1 LTERDELHKVRE
13 MKQEACMSNSRRICV
28 GGVALL
34 AMALSACSSESEP
47 EAAAPSAPP
56 TAKPVVQ
63 AEQSPVDPT
72 AKMARA
78 VGNGKPGA
86 AVDIKYD
93 FRDKPE
99 VGKPVDVK
107 LAFIPSLGVESL
119 EAKITDMDGIT
130 VAGSL
135 NPQFNNVQAGQPYEH
150 TFSLLANRPGVYYV
164 SVEVT
169 TQIGGAAS
177 ARTFSIPLSVGAVAA
192 QQKKAP
198 PKDAAG
204 QPIES
209 MKATES

>member
-1 LTERDELHKVRE
+1 
-13 MKQEACMSNSRRICV
+13 MSKSRRIHV
-28 GGVALL
+28 GVMGSL
-34 AMALSACSSESEP
+34 AMVLAVGLGGCGSDPEP
-47 EAAAPSAPP
+47 AAAVPSMPP

-93 FRDKPE
+93 FRGKPE
-99 VGKPVDVK
+99 VGKPVEVK
-107 LAFIPSLGVESL
+107 LAFIPSPGVESL

-130 VAGSL
+130 VAGAL

-150 TFSLLANRPGVYYV
+150 TFSVLANRSGVYYV
-164 SVEVT
+164 SIEVT
-169 TQIGGAAS
+169 TVIGGATT

-192 QQKKAP
+192 QQKKTP
-198 PKDAAG
+198 PKDATG
-204 QPIES
+204 QAIES

>member
-1 LTERDELHKVRE
+1 
-13 MKQEACMSNSRRICV
+13 MSNSRGALV
-28 GGVALL
+28 GGL
-34 AMALSACSSESEP
+34 ASFVLALSACSSESESD
-47 EAAAPSAPP
+47 AAAPSAPP

-93 FRDKPE
+93 FRAKPE
-99 VGKPVDVK
+99 VGKPVEVK
-107 LAFIPSLGVESL
+107 LAFIPSVGVESL
-119 EAKITDMDGIT
+119 EARITDMEGIS

-150 TFSLLANRPGVYYV
+150 TFSLLANRAGVYYV
-164 SVEVT
+164 TVEVT
-169 TQIGGAAS
+169 TQMRGAS
-177 ARTFSIPLSVGAVAA
+177 TARTFSIPLSVGSVAA
-192 QQKKAP
+192 QQKKTP
-198 PKDAAG
+198 PKDATG

-209 MKATES
+209 MKAKEG

>member
-1 LTERDELHKVRE
+1 
-13 MKQEACMSNSRRICV
+13 MSKSRRIHV
-28 GGVALL
+28 GGVASL
-34 AMALSACSSESEP
+34 AVILAIGLSACGSDPEP
-47 EAAAPSAPP
+47 EGAVPSRPP

-107 LAFIPSLGVESL
+107 LAFIPSTGVESL

-130 VAGSL
+130 VAGAL

-150 TFSLLANRPGVYYV
+150 TFSVLANRSGVYYIA
-164 SVEVT
+164 VEVT
-169 TQIGGAAS
+169 TLIGGVAT
-177 ARTFSIPLSVGAVAA
+177 ARTFSIPLSVGTVAA
-192 QQKKAP
+192 QQKKTP
-198 PKDAAG
+198 PKDATG
-204 QPIES
+204 QAIES
-209 MKATES
+209 MKAIES